1 MMRPL
6 GQVLGTAHRDE
17 RLRPSVEASERE
29 RRRWA
34 HELHDETLQQLG
46 AVRLKLAAARKGPPD
61 RLGPAVEDAI
71 AELATEIGQ
80 LRALI
85 AELGPVALDDSGL
98 ATALES
104 LAHSRLLAR
113 DLQVDLDFSLWRE
126 GADRGGLDPELEST
140 LFRVA
145 QEALDN
151 VAAHADVAHAR
162 MRLSRSIGGVS
173 LTVADRGC
181 GFDPAERSDGLGLAA
196 MAERLRLLGG
206 ALVVETAPGAGTTVR
221 ARVPLQRGSES
232 SRPRR
237 SA

>member
-6 GQVLGTAHRDE
+6 GQVLGTARRDE
-17 RLRPSVEASERE
+17 RLRHSVEASERE

-34 HELHDETLQQLG
+34 HELHDETLQRLG

-71 AELATEIGQ
+71 AELATEIGE

-85 AELGPVALDDSGL
+85 AEVGPRALDESGL

-113 DLQVDLDFSLWRE
+113 DLDVDLDFSLWRE
-126 GADRGGLDPELEST
+126 GEDRGRLDPELEST

-145 QEALDN
+145 QEALAN
-151 VAAHADVAHAR
+151 VAAHAEVAHAR
-162 MRLSRSIGGVS
+162 VRLSRSIAGVS
-173 LTVADRGC
+173 LTVADHGC
-181 GFDPAERSDGLGLAA
+181 GFDPAQRSEGLGLAA
-196 MAERLRLLGG
+196 MSARLRLLGG
-206 ALVVETAPGAGTTVR
+206 ALRIETAPGEGTIVR
-221 ARVPLQRGSES
+221 ARVPLQPGSES
-232 SRPRR
+232 SRPRP